1 MVFKTKSMLQSLPET
16 PGLRRS
22 MALLLLLAAC
32 APSPSG
38 PVSDPQDY
46 AITEAPVPF
55 AVRQLLP
62 RGVVDRDVRVADNCY
77 GYVFQGRIYPVL
89 NPRGTQYCI

>member
-1 MVFKTKSMLQSLPET
+1 MNIRFVAIV
-16 PGLRRS
+16 
-22 MALLLLLAAC
+22 ALALSAC

-38 PVSDPQDY
+38 PVPDPQDY